1 MTSYGSSSTW
11 GRIGKGTAG
20 CSAFLSDNRWRMMLA
35 ATDALRVLRV
45 SFTCGYVAKADKSLW
60 VLALPGI
67 R

>member
-1 MTSYGSSSTW
+1 
-11 GRIGKGTAG
+11 
-20 CSAFLSDNRWRMMLA
+20 
-35 ATDALRVLRV
+35 VLGV